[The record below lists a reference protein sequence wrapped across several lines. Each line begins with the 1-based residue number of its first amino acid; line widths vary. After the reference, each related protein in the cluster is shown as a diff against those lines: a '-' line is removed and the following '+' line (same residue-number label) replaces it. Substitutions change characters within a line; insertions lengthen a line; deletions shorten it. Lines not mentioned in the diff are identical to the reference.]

1 MPAKGGR
8 YHHGDLRSALVDA
21 AIDVIAERGVR
32 GFSMAE
38 ASRRLGVTTAA
49 PYRHF
54 ADRDELLAAVATR
67 ALAVFAAML
76 STAADT
82 AADAAAEADAV
93 DPPARRLAA
102 MAGAYVRFAA
112 QQRPLFDT
120 LFSSGLDKSRH
131 PELQRAWE
139 PVDGLLTT
147 VVLEVCDGDAV
158 AAEAL
163 SDAIEASAHGY
174 AMLLSDGE
182 YGHGPDVVSATAD
195 RAIASARA
203 LIAGRRALRTTV

>member
-8 YHHGDLRSALVDA
+8 YHHGDLRSALVEA
-21 AIDVIAERGVR
+21 AAGIIAERGVR
-32 GFSMAE
+32 DFSLAE

-54 ADRDELLAAVATR
+54 ADRDELLAAVAAR
-67 ALAVFAAML
+67 ALSVFAAML
-76 STAADT
+76 SGATDAADT
-82 AADAAAEADAV
+82 
-93 DPPARRLAA
+93 PAQRLAA

-120 LFSSGLDKSRH
+120 IFNSGLDKSRY

-139 PVDGLLTT
+139 PVDTLLT
-147 VVLEVCDGDAV
+147 VVLQVCDGDQA

-163 SDAIEASAHGY
+163 ADAVEASAHGH
-174 AMLLSDGE
+174 AMLLIDGE
-182 YGHGPDVVSATAD
+182 YGEGHESVNAAAAK
-195 RAIASARA
+195 AIASARA
-203 LIAGRRALRTTV
+203 LIAGRHEL